1 MSYLKELIDEIKKNH
16 KGSLLFSELSQYRA
30 RYMDYYDKNV
40 SAHPKGGFF
49 QSMSWDAERRNEFH
63 KEFDKLRLKVVED
76 PIEKLHDY
84 ELKSN
89 GLNRLKELESKINED
104 STVGR
109 TDRQD

>member
-1 MSYLKELIDEIKKNH
+1 MNYLKELIAEIKANH
-16 KGSLLFSELSQYRA
+16 KGSLLFSELSEYRA

-63 KEFDKLRLKVVED
+63 KEFDKLRFKVIPD
-76 PIEKLHDY
+76 PIEKLHKY
-84 ELKSN
+84 ELKMN
-89 GLNRLKELESKINED
+89 GIDRLKELERKIKED